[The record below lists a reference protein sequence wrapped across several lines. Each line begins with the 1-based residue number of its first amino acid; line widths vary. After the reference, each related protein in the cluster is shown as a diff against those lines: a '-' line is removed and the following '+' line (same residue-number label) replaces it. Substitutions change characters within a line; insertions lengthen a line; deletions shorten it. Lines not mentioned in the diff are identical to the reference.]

1 MAVSQP
7 GQYPKNKGVNA
18 FDDKEDQAL
27 IGMKTGVRRLF
38 PQKQGKNHQNAKIR
52 KKGPDPVLLDVFRGI
67 GTFLRVGIA
76 FMTDSILKIASA
88 LLGIIIF
95 QRCAAFR
102 AVGGAVRVLAAA
114 IGTFCH
120 DR

>member
-27 IGMKTGVRRLF
+27 IGMKAGVGGLL
-38 PQKQGKNHQNAKIR
+38 PQKQGKDHQNAKIR
-52 KKGPDPVLLDVFRGI
+52 KKGPDLVLLDVFRGI

-95 QRCAAFR
+95 QWYAAFR
-102 AVGGAVRVLAAA
+102 AV
-114 IGTFCH
+114 
-120 DR
+120 